1 LAVNRVRHSLTNS
14 RIVEWRPLRVHV
26 ETDEARGRRVDDVD
40 FRIGCKPVGF
50 DGRERMDGVHLA
62 RLERGDP
69 GGLVEDDSELDG
81 LDLWSAGP
89 VAIERLED
97 KPLTG
102 HPLDELVRPRAHRM
116 Q

>member
-1 LAVNRVRHSLTNS
+1 
-14 RIVEWRPLRVHV
+14 
-26 ETDEARGRRVDDVD
+26 
-40 FRIGCKPVGF
+40 PVGF
-50 DGRERMDGVHLA
+50 DGRERMDGVYLA

-116 Q
+116 QRERLVTPGRVVSILRVDANQSVRERGQ